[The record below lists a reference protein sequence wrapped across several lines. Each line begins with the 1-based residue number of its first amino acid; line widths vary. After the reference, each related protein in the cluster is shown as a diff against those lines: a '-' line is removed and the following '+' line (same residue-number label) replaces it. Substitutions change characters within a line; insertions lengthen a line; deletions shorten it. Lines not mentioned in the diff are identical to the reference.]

1 MDQSRIRRLSRRAIT
16 AAAITSAVLLAACSS
31 KPKTPAVAAAAV
43 PAAQPL
49 RVRIGQAAPLSGPQA
64 EFGLDVQRGAQ
75 LAVDDLNSRAL
86 RIGGRPATFELVSED
101 DHADPERARGAAQRL
116 LQRQVAGVVGHLNA
130 RATIAAAELYAAA
143 GVPAITPS
151 ATDPQ
156 WTASG
161 WRTSFRLVAD
171 DGRQAAAIARYAAR
185 TWPAARVAVV
195 DNGTPYGKLMA
206 DSFADGLKAAGLA
219 VQQRSQVDEHATNF
233 RKLLARLRQDKVDL
247 LFVGALDDQVGP
259 LLRQVAEARATL
271 DVVVAD
277 AVCGRRLAEELKG
290 SAADGRLWCGEGGHP
305 RVEAEAG
312 VDAFA
317 RRIEQAHPENTTVYS
332 PLAYDAVQVLAQA
345 MVAAGSADPAQYLP
359 QLARTRGY
367 QGLAGPVS
375 FDTRGDNVDAPVAVF
390 TLRKGE
396 KVRVGDVQ

>member
-1 MDQSRIRRLSRRAIT
+1 MDHRRSSRRAL
-16 AAAITSAVLLAACSS
+16 AAAALAFAAVLGACGS
-31 KPKTPAVAAAAV
+31 KPKTPPTVVGATPP
-43 PAAQPL
+43 PAPL

-64 EFGLDVQRGAQ
+64 EFGLDLQRGAQ
-75 LAVDDLNSRAL
+75 LAVDDLNARAL
-86 RIGGRPATFELVSED
+86 RIGGRLATFELVSED
-101 DHADPERARGAAQRL
+101 DHADPERARSAAQRL
-116 LQRQVAGVVGHLNA
+116 LERNVAGVVGHLNA
-130 RATIAAAELYAAA
+130 RATIAAADLYAAA

-171 DGRQAAAIARYAAR
+171 DGRQAAAIARYVAR
-185 TWPAARVAVV
+185 TWPGARVAVV

-206 DSFADGLKAAGLA
+206 DSFTDGLKAAGQALP
-219 VQQRSQVDEHATNF
+219 QRSQVDEHATNF
-233 RKLLARLRQDKVDL
+233 RKLLGRLRQDKVDL

-259 LLRQVAEARATL
+259 LLKQVAEAKATL
-271 DVVVAD
+271 NVVVAD

-305 RVEAEAG
+305 RVDAEAG

-317 RRIEQAHPENTTVYS
+317 QRIEQAHPENTTVYS

-390 TLRKGE
+390 TLKKGE